1 MSNNDSFI
9 DEVTEEV
16 RRDRLFALFRRYG
29 WVGAVLVAA
38 IVGGAAWVE
47 WSRAQEAAR
56 AEAFGDALMT
66 ALRTE
71 DDTARLAALAEV
83 PADGPQGPLVELLV
97 AGEAIRAGDTAAAD
111 AALKAIAADEGL
123 AVAYRHL
130 AELKRIL
137 LLGATMDKAE
147 RDAKL
152 AILSEPGAPFRVL
165 ALEQQALL
173 LAADG
178 QKDAA
183 LEAFARLLEEPQATP
198 ALRRR
203 VTQVIVALGGEPPA
217 G

>member
-16 RRDRLFALFRRYG
+16 RRDKLYALFRKYG

-47 WSRAQEAAR
+47 WTRAQETAR
-56 AEAFGDALMT
+56 AEAFGDALLA

-71 DDTARLAALAEV
+71 DDDARSAALAEV
-83 PADGPQGPLVELLV
+83 PADGPQAPLVELLV
-97 AGEAIRAGDTAAAD
+97 ASEAIRAGDTAAAV
-111 AALKAIAADEGL
+111 AALEGVAADQSL
-123 AVAYRHL
+123 AVSYRHL

-137 LLGATMDKAE
+137 LLGATMDRAE
-147 RDAKL
+147 RDTKL
-152 AILSEPGAPFRVL
+152 AMLAEPGAPFRVL
-165 ALEQQALL
+165 AMEQQALL

-183 LEAFARLLEEPQATP
+183 LEAFTRLLEEPQATP

-217 G
+217 N